1 MSIPE
6 NLKASEVASIAFVL
20 ICCFAA
26 SLGMAFN
33 IDGIKESFN
42 LTNAYAGRLIS
53 LEMFSIA
60 LGNFFF
66 ARLTHK
72 TNSKTVF
79 FIGAGIIL
87 LFNLLSILATEPF
100 HLMFLRIPA
109 GLALGAVAA
118 TCAGRIA
125 KSDKPDLN
133 FGAINSAVGF
143 MGVFM
148 AFALP
153 RALRLDFSVTSSFD
167 LTGIDGLYLI
177 YSLCAFFALLVISR
191 TPTDHIKK
199 SQVQG
204 NSTKGS
210 RIGWLA
216 LVGIGVMF
224 FGHGTVG
231 LFIVRIGREIG
242 LRPENIG
249 YIFMVGSSIGI
260 ILPLIAGWIGTK
272 VRAFYP
278 ILTLVILLSI
288 ATGGLST
295 SNSAWQY
302 FLVVPIFATLPTAIM
317 PIFLGCLSRADN
329 SGKLAASHVAF
340 VLSGTSAAP
349 FVGGMLIDNGGFAFA
364 GGFSVMMII
373 LGALLIFPMI
383 LNSDQQRTML

>member
-1 MSIPE
+1 MSNPE
-6 NLKASEVASIAFVL
+6 NLKVTEVVSIAVVL

-42 LTNAYAGRLIS
+42 LTNAHAGRLIS

-60 LGNFFF
+60 VGNFFF

-79 FIGAGIIL
+79 FIGASVIL
-87 LFNLLSILATEPF
+87 FFNLLSILATEPL
-100 HLMFLRIPA
+100 HLAFFRIPA

-153 RALRLDFSVTSSFD
+153 RALHLDFPVTSSLR
-167 LTGIDGLYLI
+167 LTGIDGLYLV
-177 YSLCAFFALLVISR
+177 YGLCALFALLVVSR
-191 TPTDHIKK
+191 TPSDQPKK
-199 SQVQG
+199 FQAQHKS
-204 NSTKGS
+204 SKAL

-216 LVGIGVMF
+216 LFGIGVMF

-231 LFIVRIGREIG
+231 IFIVRIGREIG
-242 LRPENIG
+242 LSSENIG
-249 YIFMVGSSIGI
+249 YIFMVGSSLGI
-260 ILPLIAGWIGTK
+260 ILPLIAGWVGTK
-272 VRAFYP
+272 IKAFFP
-278 ILTLVILLSI
+278 ILILVILLAV
-288 ATGGLST
+288 ATLGLSN
-295 SNSAWQY
+295 SNLPWQY
-302 FLVVPIFATLPTAIM
+302 FLAVPIFATLPTAIM
-317 PIFLGCLSRADN
+317 PIFLGCLSRADR

-340 VLSGTSAAP
+340 VLSGTSVAP
-349 FVGGMLIDNGGFAFA
+349 FIGGMLIDNGGFAFA
-364 GGFSVMMII
+364 GGFAVIMIM
-373 LGALLIFPMI
+373 LGALLICPMV
-383 LNSDQQRTML
+383 LNADQQRALF

>member
-79 FIGAGIIL
+79 FIGAGTIL

-204 NSTKGS
+204 NSTKSS

>member
-1 MSIPE
+1 MSNSE

-42 LTNAYAGRLIS
+42 LTNSDAGKLIS

-66 ARLTHK
+66 ARLTHL
-72 TNSKTVF
+72 TNSKKVF
-79 FIGAGIIL
+79 FIGASVIF
-87 LFNLLSILATEPF
+87 LFNLLSVLATEPM
-100 HLMFLRIPA
+100 HLAFFRIPT

-125 KSDKPDLN
+125 RSHKPDIN
-133 FGAINSAVGF
+133 FGVINSAVGL

-148 AFALP
+148 AFTLP
-153 RALRLDFSVTSSFD
+153 RALGLDFPISSSLN
-167 LTGIDGLYLI
+167 LTGIDGLYLVYGI
-177 YSLCAFFALLVISR
+177 CALFAVLIASR
-191 TPTDHIKK
+191 TPDDNEKK
-199 SQVQG
+199 SQKRNQ
-204 NSTKGS
+204 SAKTL

-216 LVGIGVMF
+216 LVGIGIVF

-242 LRPENIG
+242 MSPENIG
-249 YIFMVGSSIGI
+249 YIFMVGSSLGI
-260 ILPLIAGWIGTK
+260 VLPLIAGWIGTK
-272 VRAFYP
+272 VRAFFP
-278 ILTLVILLSI
+278 ILILVILLAM
-288 ATGGLST
+288 ATTALST
-295 SNSAWQY
+295 SDSAWQY

-317 PIFLGCLSRADN
+317 PIFLGCLARTDS

-340 VLSGTSAAP
+340 VLSGTSASP
-349 FVGGMLIDNGGFAFA
+349 FIGGILIDEGGFGLA
-364 GGFSVMMII
+364 GGFSAFMIM
-373 LGALLIFPMI
+373 LGAILISPMV
-383 LNSDQQRTML
+383 LNADQQKMLS

>member
-53 LEMFSIA
+53 LEMLSIA

-66 ARLTHK
+66 ARITHK

-79 FIGAGIIL
+79 FIGASVIF

-100 HLMFLRIPA
+100 QLMFLRIPA

-153 RALRLDFSVTSSFD
+153 RALKLDFSVTSSFD
-167 LTGIDGLYLI
+167 LTGIDGLYLV

-191 TPTDHIKK
+191 TPTDHLNK
-199 SQVQG
+199 SQVQS
-204 NSTKGS
+204 NSTKS
-210 RIGWLA
+210 LKIGWLA
-216 LVGIGVMF
+216 LFGIGVMF

-278 ILTLVILLSI
+278 ILTLVILLAI

-317 PIFLGCLSRADN
+317 PIFLGCLSRADS

-340 VLSGTSAAP
+340 VLSGTSVAP

-364 GGFSVMMII
+364 GAFSVMMII

-383 LNSDQQRTML
+383 SNADQQRTLS